1 MHRLVTACLAVAVIS
16 VAFAC
21 SPVSAP
27 RTPEPEATAT
37 QMPVS
42 TTQDFVSDPTTEAS
56 APRTEPL
63 PLTVLEGRWACDVQ
77 RYAFKSL
84 DDMETQLNGRLAA
97 AGYSR
102 DDYDVFKQRL
112 SIDQDLTSEVSAE
125 YAAYC
130 DSDSSS

>member
-1 MHRLVTACLAVAVIS
+1 
-16 VAFAC
+16 
-21 SPVSAP
+21 
-27 RTPEPEATAT
+27 
-37 QMPVS
+37 
-42 TTQDFVSDPTTEAS
+42 
-56 APRTEPL
+56 
-63 PLTVLEGRWACDVQ
+63 VLEGRWACDIQ

-84 DDMETQLNGRLAA
+84 DDMETQLNDRLAA

-102 DDYDVFKQRL
+102 ADYDMFKQRL